1 VTSIIYMNQEFY
13 RQYERFINFDYDVYK
28 EIVEKR
34 TSNRAGIIK
43 GSELIIEVATLAM
56 FFASKR
62 VKEQIIIFDA
72 CNFAFWGWKL
82 SHELLEMGASD
93 DEIVEALGNAII
105 EIKKYFDEYHINIEK
120 QEIEWLIY
128 CCALIKKELYQEFEY
143 KMIALMLDG
152 DEEKVEV
159 VFSTLGQRGDGYDL
173 SNYISTPITNELKKI
188 GRNELCVCGSGK
200 KYKKCCLT
208 KYE

>member
-1 VTSIIYMNQEFY
+1 MNQEFY
-13 RQYERFINFDYDVYK
+13 RQYERFINFDYDLYK
-28 EIVEKR
+28 EIIGKR
-34 TSNRAGIIK
+34 TANRVGIIK
-43 GSELIIEVATLAM
+43 GSELIIEVAKLSIL
-56 FFASKR
+56 FASKR
-62 VKEQIIIFDA
+62 VKEQIIVFDA

-93 DEIVEALGNAII
+93 DEIVEALDNAVI
-105 EIKKYFDEYHINIEK
+105 EVKKYFDEYNINIEK

-143 KMIALMLDG
+143 KMISLMLDG
-152 DEEKVEV
+152 EKEKVHV
-159 VFSTLGQRGDGYDL
+159 VFTTLDQRGNGYDL
-173 SNYISTPITNELKKI
+173 SNYIPTPITNAFNKI

-208 KYE
+208 KYQ